1 VEGIAVKNIVLIVI
15 GIGLGFA
22 VAHQVSRTEAGA
34 RLFEDLNRTAK
45 ELGDAVS
52 EGYHQREAE
61 LKAAIGEG

>member
-1 VEGIAVKNIVLIVI
+1 MKNILLIVI

-34 RLFEDLNRTAK
+34 RLFADLNRTAK
-45 ELGDAVS
+45 ELGEAVS

>member
-1 VEGIAVKNIVLIVI
+1 MKNILLIVI

-22 VAHQVSRTEAGA
+22 VAHQISRTETGA
-34 RLFEDLNRTAK
+34 RLFADLNRTAK
-45 ELGDAVS
+45 ELGEAVS

>member
-1 VEGIAVKNIVLIVI
+1 MKNLALIVV

-22 VAHQVSRTEAGA
+22 LAHQVARTPAGA
-34 RLFEDLNRTAK
+34 RLFEDLNRRAK
-45 ELGDAVS
+45 ELGEAVS

>member
-1 VEGIAVKNIVLIVI
+1 VKNLVLVVV

-22 VAHQVSRTEAGA
+22 LAHQIARTTAGA
-34 RLFEDLNRTAK
+34 RLFEDINRKAK

>member
-1 VEGIAVKNIVLIVI
+1 MKNFVLVVV

-22 VAHQVSRTEAGA
+22 LAHQVARTAAGA

>member
-1 VEGIAVKNIVLIVI
+1 MKNFVLVIVGL
-15 GIGLGFA
+15 GLGF
-22 VAHQVSRTEAGA
+22 VLAHQISRTDAGA
-34 RLFEDLNRTAK
+34 RLFADLNRRAK

>member
-1 VEGIAVKNIVLIVI
+1 MKNLALIVV

-22 VAHQVSRTEAGA
+22 LAHQVSRTPAGA
-34 RLFEDLNRTAK
+34 RFFEDINRTAR

>member
-1 VEGIAVKNIVLIVI
+1 VKNILLIVI

-34 RLFEDLNRTAK
+34 RLFADLNRTAK
-45 ELGDAVS
+45 ELGEAVS

>member
-1 VEGIAVKNIVLIVI
+1 MKNILLIVI

-22 VAHQVSRTEAGA
+22 VAHRVSRTDAGS
-34 RLFEDLNRTAK
+34 RLFADLNRTAK
-45 ELGDAVS
+45 ELGEALS

>member
-1 VEGIAVKNIVLIVI
+1 MKNILLIVL

-22 VAHQVSRTEAGA
+22 VAHQISRTEAGA
-34 RLFEDLNRTAK
+34 RLFADLNRTAK
-45 ELGDAVS
+45 ELGQAVS

>member
-1 VEGIAVKNIVLIVI
+1 MKNILLIVI

-22 VAHQVSRTEAGA
+22 VAHQISRTEAGA
-34 RLFEDLNRTAK
+34 RLFADLNRTAK
-45 ELGDAVS
+45 ELGEAVS

>member
-1 VEGIAVKNIVLIVI
+1 MKNILLIVI

-22 VAHQVSRTEAGA
+22 VAHQVSRTEEGA
-34 RLFEDLNRTAK
+34 RLFADINRTAK
-45 ELGDAVS
+45 ELGEAVS

>member
-1 VEGIAVKNIVLIVI
+1 VEGTSVKNFVLVVV

-22 VAHQVSRTEAGA
+22 LAHQAARTAVGA
-34 RLFEDLNRTAK
+34 RLFEDLNRTAR

>member
-1 VEGIAVKNIVLIVI
+1 MKNLVLVVV

-22 VAHQVSRTEAGA
+22 LAHQAARTTAGA
-34 RLFEDLNRTAK
+34 RLFEDINRKAK
-45 ELGDAVS
+45 ELGDAVA

>member
-1 VEGIAVKNIVLIVI
+1 MKNILLIVI

-22 VAHQVSRTEAGA
+22 VAHQVSRTEADA
-34 RLFEDLNRTAK
+34 RLLADINRTAK
-45 ELGDAVS
+45 ELGEAVS

>member
-1 VEGIAVKNIVLIVI
+1 MKNLALIVL

-22 VAHQVSRTEAGA
+22 LAHRVSRTEAGA
-34 RLFEDLNRTAK
+34 RFFADINRTAK
-45 ELGDAVS
+45 ELGEAVS

>member
-1 VEGIAVKNIVLIVI
+1 MKNILLIVI

-34 RLFEDLNRTAK
+34 RLFADINRTAK
-45 ELGDAVS
+45 ELGEAVS

>member
-1 VEGIAVKNIVLIVI
+1 MKNFVLIVV

-22 VAHQVSRTEAGA
+22 LAHQVSRTTAGA

>member
-1 VEGIAVKNIVLIVI
+1 VKNIVLIVI

-22 VAHQVSRTEAGA
+22 VAHQVARTEAGA
-34 RLFEDLNRTAK
+34 RLFEDINRTAK